1 MNEKAERKTLKDLQ
15 KEIYVF
21 KTEKLMT
28 LHTYVQQL
36 DNQKLVNETLAPS
49 EILTEITHQVSRVM

>member
-15 KEIYVF
+15 KEIYIF

-28 LHTYVQQL
+28 LHTYMAATWQSKISHMQSMFSFVVHYAAC
-36 DNQKLVNETLAPS
+36 K
-49 EILTEITHQVSRVM
+49 I